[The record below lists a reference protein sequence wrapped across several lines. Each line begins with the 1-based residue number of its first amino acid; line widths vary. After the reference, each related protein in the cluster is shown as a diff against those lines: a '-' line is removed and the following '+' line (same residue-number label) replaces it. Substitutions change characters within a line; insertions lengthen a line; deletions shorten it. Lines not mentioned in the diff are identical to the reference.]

1 MSEFKRY
8 AGVILKHNDEV
19 LLCKRSP
26 EESLPNQWSI
36 PSGHIE
42 GKESPME
49 AAIREYKEET
59 NIKLP
64 NKIDLVGFINRYK
77 NDGTTKKGMMYVF
90 SFDSEKKVLPNLGK
104 AKDGHEHTKC
114 QYFPKKNLDISKENE
129 QLLKLIQKVLK

>member
-1 MSEFKRY
+1 MNEFKRY

-42 GKESPME
+42 GKESPTE

-90 SFDSEKKVLPNLGK
+90 SFESKKKVLPNLER

-114 QYFPKKNLDISKENE
+114 QYFSEKNIDISKENK

>member
-114 QYFPKKNLDISKENE
+114 QYFSKKNLDISKENE